1 MIPDPY
7 ADRGAYRVLQEAGD
21 LTYYRISVDETDLSI
36 GTRGQWRREAL
47 EAVLEARR
55 QVLAAIGDRPRF
67 RTSLEPLRPHGTET
81 PLIREMLEAG
91 LLASVGPMAAVA
103 GAVAAFV
110 GFRLAARSPEV
121 VVENGGDVFL
131 FGKKTRSVAVVAGES
146 PLSGLLSLRVRPG
159 DGLGLCTSSGT
170 VGHSL
175 SFGKADAA
183 MVMAKSCALADA
195 AATRLGNL
203 VQDPE
208 KLDAPL
214 DEICAI
220 PGVEGAL
227 VIMGDRLGVLG
238 NMELEV
244 TGKAARNPGSPPP
257 LPGI

>member
-7 ADRGAYRVLQEAGD
+7 ADRGVYRVLQEAGD
-21 LTYYRISVDETDLSI
+21 LTYYRISVDETDLSV
-36 GTRGQWRREAL
+36 GTRGLWRREAL

-67 RTSLEPLRPHGTET
+67 RTSLEPLRAHGTET

-91 LLASVGPMAAVA
+91 SLASVGPMAAVA
-103 GAVAAFV
+103 GAVAQFV
-110 GFRLAARSPEV
+110 GRRLMELSPEV

-131 FGKKTRSVAVVAGES
+131 FGRKSRSVAVVAGES
-146 PLSGLLSLRVRPG
+146 PLSGLLSIKVQPG
-159 DGLGLCTSSGT
+159 DGVGVCTSSGT

-183 MVMAKSCALADA
+183 MVLARSCALADA

-203 VQDPE
+203 VKDPLQ
-208 KLDAPL
+208 LDAPL
-214 DEICAI
+214 HEICAI

-227 VIMGDRLGVLG
+227 VIAGDRLGVLG
-238 NMELEV
+238 RLELQAAES
-244 TGKAARNPGSPPP
+244 KA
-257 LPGI
+257 

>member
-7 ADRGAYRVLQEAGD
+7 ADRSAYRVLQEAGD

-67 RTSLEPLRPHGTET
+67 RTSLEPLRAHGTEP

-91 LLASVGPMAAVA
+91 SLASVGPMAAVA

-110 GFRLAARSPEV
+110 GRRLAALSPEV

-131 FGKKTRSVAVVAGES
+131 FGKKTRHVAVVAGES
-146 PLSGLLSLRVRPG
+146 PLSGLLSIKVQPG
-159 DGLGLCTSSGT
+159 DGLGVCTSSGT

-175 SFGKADAA
+175 SFGAADAA
-183 MVMAKSCALADA
+183 MVLAPSCALADA

-203 VQDPE
+203 VKDPLL
-208 KLDAPL
+208 LDGPL
-214 DEICAI
+214 REICAV

-227 VIMGDRLGVLG
+227 VIAGDRFGALG
-238 NMELEV
+238 NIELQ
-244 TGKAARNPGSPPP
+244 AIGSPQ
-257 LPGI
+257 